1 MIGDRIKFLRK
12 QKKITQQKLADLIE
26 VSKQAISYW
35 ERGARDPNL
44 KQRKK
49 ICAIFNISESELFSD
64 NNVVSLTSVLKK
76 VPVISWVHANSF
88 KETIEDMP
96 SKEFVYTTSKG
107 ENLFALKVKHSC
119 MEPEFREGDIVVI
132 QPNIEPSQ
140 NDFVI
145 IRDDKSNEATFKQFK
160 IFGNKIIL
168 HPLNPKYPDI
178 ELNHKK
184 QYTVIGKVVEKVKKY

>member
-1 MIGDRIKFLRK
+1 
-12 QKKITQQKLADLIE
+12 
-26 VSKQAISYW
+26 
-35 ERGARDPNL
+35 
-44 KQRKK
+44 
-49 ICAIFNISESELFSD
+49 
-64 NNVVSLTSVLKK
+64 
-76 VPVISWVHANSF
+76 
-88 KETIEDMP
+88 
-96 SKEFVYTTSKG
+96 
-107 ENLFALKVKHSC
+107 